1 MSRAHPLLSLRRA
14 PAALLVIASAAGL
27 AGCSP
32 RIDVKQ
38 ALEVTDVVTGWY
50 DAGLVEGHKNKLV
63 PSVTFR
69 IKNVS
74 NETVTYVQFN
84 AVFRVV
90 GDVQELGSKLVRGI
104 GGDGLAPGQYA
115 GPYTLQSDLGY
126 TGEQPRVEMLQ
137 HGQFKDA
144 QVEIFA
150 KHGSDQWVKL
160 SGVNITRQL
169 LAAKK

>member
-1 MSRAHPLLSLRRA
+1 MFRAHRFVSWCRPRA
-14 PAALLVIASAAGL
+14 AVLVVGSALAL
-27 AGCSP
+27 AGCGP

-38 ALEVTDVVTGWY
+38 ALQVTDVVTGWY
-50 DAGLVEGHKNKLV
+50 DAGIVEGGKNKLV

-74 NETVTYVQFN
+74 NDTVTYVQFN
-84 AVFRVV
+84 AVFRVI

-104 GGDGLAPGQYA
+104 GGDGLGPGQSA

-126 TGEQPRVEMLQ
+126 TGEQPRAELLQ

-160 SGVNITRQL
+160 SGVTITRQL
-169 LAAKK
+169 LTAK

>member
-1 MSRAHPLLSLRRA
+1 MSRAHRFVPLRRTLA
-14 PAALLVIASAAGL
+14 VALVLGAALPHAAC
-27 AGCSP
+27 AP

-38 ALEVTDVVTGWY
+38 ALQVTDVVSGWY
-50 DAGLVEGHKNKLV
+50 DAGIIAGGKNKLV

-69 IKNVS
+69 VKNVS
-74 NETVTYVQFN
+74 DQPVTYVQFN
-84 AVFRVV
+84 AVFRVI
-90 GDVQELGSKLVRGI
+90 GDVQELGSKLVRGV
-104 GGDGLAPGQYA
+104 GGEALGPGEFA

-126 TGEQPRVEMLQ
+126 TGEQPRAEMLQ
-137 HGQFKDA
+137 HGSFKDA

-169 LAAKK
+169 LAAK